1 MLTMQAAV
9 STLFNKQ
16 LELVG
21 FCIDTQ
27 DGIAKAM
34 MEHENIY
41 LATSPSLDKIFQKSN
56 LFDRL
61 NENNQAQSEFQSPD
75 RLVKWANKLNQ
86 DMFADEDTVR
96 LLADKADLFKHQY
109 KINCFLGILKGLRR
123 LYTAINEKDGKQLK
137 ELLWYQNKNYRA
149 IFEEETGVKLGKT
162 DKSMRIAIDDW
173 MK

>member
-1 MLTMQAAV
+1 MNNIQARV
-9 STLFNKQ
+9 STLFNEQ

-34 MEHENIY
+34 LEHENIY
-41 LATSPSLDKIFQKSN
+41 WAASPSLGKVFQKSD

-61 NENNQAQSEFQSPD
+61 NENNQAQSEFQSLGG
-75 RLVKWANKLNQ
+75 LVKWANKLNQ
-86 DMFADEDTVR
+86 DILADEDVIR
-96 LLADKADLFKHQY
+96 LLAEKSDLFKRQY
-109 KINCFLGILKGLRR
+109 KINCFLGILKGLRK
-123 LYTAINEKDGKQLK
+123 LYSAIMEKDEKQLK